1 MTTTTRGFRE
11 PSYFVLASLL
21 EGPRHGYGIIKQA
34 ALLSQGAVQLAPG
47 TLYGALD
54 RLAES
59 ALIEACGQELVS
71 GRARHYYQ
79 LTEMGRDRLLLEA
92 HRLAQAA
99 QAVLDRTLVDLC
111 TEAPTEAVSAQPEV
125 LSQR

>member
-1 MTTTTRGFRE
+1 M
-11 PSYFVLASLL
+11 ASLL